1 MKTIDLDMM
10 SSIKSYFKSVKYHVL
25 KSFCTRLKLLHQ
37 KHISNTAVVA
47 ISLLQEGQYDHVLR
61 ELVLSNNNTIL
72 FIQLLFTFGEMTI
85 SSVYP
90 LTVVEL

>member
-1 MKTIDLDMM
+1 M
-10 SSIKSYFKSVKYHVL
+10 
-25 KSFCTRLKLLHQ
+25 LLYTSEITPS
-37 KHISNTAVVA
+37 KHISNTAAVA
-47 ISLLQEGQYDHVLR
+47 ISLLQKGQYDHVLR